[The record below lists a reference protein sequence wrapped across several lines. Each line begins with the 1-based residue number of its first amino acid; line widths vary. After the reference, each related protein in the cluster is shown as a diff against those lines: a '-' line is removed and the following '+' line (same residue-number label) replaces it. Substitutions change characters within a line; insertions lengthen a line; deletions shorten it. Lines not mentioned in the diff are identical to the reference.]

1 MLMSDKGGPIQS
13 RDDNPT
19 RKKPL
24 ETLEEVFLK
33 LEAKVSG
40 RKLSAAFVES
50 SLSKEFAAS
59 LRSSR
64 CPFPSAHSCY
74 ETRVVV
80 RKSNGE
86 RSRRGRKLVVDY
98 GYSTVPVHVPL
109 DARTLEIGGQW
120 PLCSFFLSLN
130 NSFGFSLKGQ
140 LTVRKTF
147 FDDEKN
153 NVFAPAAPTSSS
165 DQKLSARLR
174 VRNFHFPTPDDNET
188 FLRIIEDYQ
197 ATGHNDCKLVKPSFD
212 RCLLRTTSNVFNSQ
226 VLSLSLSRDR
236 VAQTQ
241 HACQLEIRGN
251 LFSFIVWTRKLF
263 PFVFFLEKF
272 PTIVPENVKVSKES
286 TPSSR
291 SGLKSVI

>member
-1 MLMSDKGGPIQS
+1 M
-13 RDDNPT
+13 
-19 RKKPL
+19 
-24 ETLEEVFLK
+24 
-33 LEAKVSG
+33 
-40 RKLSAAFVES
+40 
-50 SLSKEFAAS
+50 
-59 LRSSR
+59 SSR
-64 CPFPSAHSCY
+64 RFRKNSQRHFDRPAVPFHPL
-74 ETRVVV
+74 TRVMKHELSYENQTANV
-80 RKSNGE
+80 RGVYG
-86 RSRRGRKLVVDY
+86 RGRKLVVDY

-212 RCLLRTTSNVFNSQ
+212 RCLLRTKLRPTYLIPRFY
-226 VLSLSLSRDR
+226 LSLCLSRSS
-236 VAQTQ
+236 
-241 HACQLEIRGN
+241 GSN
-251 LFSFIVWTRKLF
+251 
-263 PFVFFLEKF
+263 
-272 PTIVPENVKVSKES
+272 S
-286 TPSSR
+286 TCLSTGDSR
-291 SGLKSVI
+291 

>member
-1 MLMSDKGGPIQS
+1 MSDKGGPIQS

-86 RSRRGRKLVVDY
+86 RSRRVRSWKKTSSGLRL
-98 GYSTVPVHVPL
+98 L
-109 DARTLEIGGQW
+109 DRAGAR
-120 PLCSFFLSLN
+120 
-130 NSFGFSLKGQ
+130 SFGRADFGNRR
-140 LTVRKTF
+140 TV
-147 FDDEKN
+147 
-153 NVFAPAAPTSSS
+153 APLFL
-165 DQKLSARLR
+165 LS
-174 VRNFHFPTPDDNET
+174 
-188 FLRIIEDYQ
+188 
-197 ATGHNDCKLVKPSFD
+197 
-212 RCLLRTTSNVFNSQ
+212 
-226 VLSLSLSRDR
+226 
-236 VAQTQ
+236 
-241 HACQLEIRGN
+241 
-251 LFSFIVWTRKLF
+251 
-263 PFVFFLEKF
+263 FVE
-272 PTIVPENVKVSKES
+272 
-286 TPSSR
+286 
-291 SGLKSVI
+291 

>member
-1 MLMSDKGGPIQS
+1 MLMSDKGGPIQP

-33 LEAKVSG
+33 LEVKVSG

-130 NSFGFSLKGQ
+130 NSFGFSLKGK

-153 NVFAPAAPTSSS
+153 NLFRAGCADLLVGSKTFGEAESE
-165 DQKLSARLR
+165 KLS
-174 VRNFHFPTPDDNET
+174 FPD
-188 FLRIIEDYQ
+188 
-197 ATGHNDCKLVKPSFD
+197 
-212 RCLLRTTSNVFNSQ
+212 
-226 VLSLSLSRDR
+226 
-236 VAQTQ
+236 
-241 HACQLEIRGN
+241 
-251 LFSFIVWTRKLF
+251 TR
-263 PFVFFLEKF
+263 
-272 PTIVPENVKVSKES
+272 
-286 TPSSR
+286 
-291 SGLKSVI
+291 

>member
-1 MLMSDKGGPIQS
+1 MVQSNQETIIQREKS
-13 RDDNPT
+13 RWKHW
-19 RKKPL
+19 RRF
-24 ETLEEVFLK
+24 FLK
-33 LEAKVSG
+33 LEAKVYG

-226 VLSLSLSRDR
+226 VLSLSL
-236 VAQTQ
+236 
-241 HACQLEIRGN
+241 CL
-251 LFSFIVWTRKLF
+251 
-263 PFVFFLEKF
+263 
-272 PTIVPENVKVSKES
+272 
-286 TPSSR
+286 SR
-291 SGLKSVI
+291 SSGSNSTCLSTGDSR

>member
-1 MLMSDKGGPIQS
+1 M
-13 RDDNPT
+13 
-19 RKKPL
+19 
-24 ETLEEVFLK
+24 K

-197 ATGHNDCKLVKPSFD
+197 ATGHND
-212 RCLLRTTSNVFNSQ
+212 
-226 VLSLSLSRDR
+226 
-236 VAQTQ
+236 
-241 HACQLEIRGN
+241 
-251 LFSFIVWTRKLF
+251 
-263 PFVFFLEKF
+263 
-272 PTIVPENVKVSKES
+272 
-286 TPSSR
+286 
-291 SGLKSVI
+291 

>member
-1 MLMSDKGGPIQS
+1 M
-13 RDDNPT
+13 
-19 RKKPL
+19 
-24 ETLEEVFLK
+24 K

-98 GYSTVPVHVPL
+98 GYSTVPVHAPL

-120 PLCSFFLSLN
+120 PLYSFFLSLN

-174 VRNFHFPTPDDNET
+174 VRNFHFPTPDNNET

-212 RCLLRTTSNVFNSQ
+212 RCLLRTKLRPTYLIPRFY
-226 VLSLSLSRDR
+226 LSLSLS
-236 VAQTQ
+236 
-241 HACQLEIRGN
+241 LEIEWLKLNMPVNWRFAVIYSLSSFGLEN
-251 LFSFIVWTRKLF
+251 FFHLYFSWKNFQQLSLKTL
-263 PFVFFLEKF
+263 KF
-272 PTIVPENVKVSKES
+272 RRNRPHLLVQV
-286 TPSSR
+286 
-291 SGLKSVI
+291 